1 MPTFHNTIIAVLVF
15 LISFTCQARTYTV
28 VIDPGHGGKDF
39 GAVGKI
45 TNEKTINLDVA
56 LLAGDL
62 ISEAHPDI
70 DIVYTRSDDR
80 YISLKERADIAN
92 AAHGDLFISIHVN
105 SVAKSNKKRTTI
117 QGTSVYTLGLHKSA
131 ANFEVAKRENSVI
144 SLDNDFATRYE
155 GFDPAS
161 AESYIM
167 FELGQNR
174 HIDQS
179 VRFARHVQNNLVKT
193 AGRVDNSVRQAGFW
207 VLWATGMPS
216 VLIELDFICNPQM
229 ETYLNSDKGKQAMAR
244 SIADAFTTY
253 RKGASST
260 ATTAERPDKKES
272 TATQPAQDIP
282 QKKSPA
288 ATDNSLQPKDTKKT
302 ASKTFH
308 VQIFASAKPVKD
320 GAPDFKGRKASYF
333 RDGKWYKYYIGD
345 CATQSEAKKILT
357 ETRKDFPGA
366 FIIELTDEQKRPR

>member
-1 MPTFHNTIIAVLVF
+1 MPKFHNILIAVLVF
-15 LISFTCQARTYTV
+15 MTSLTCQARTYTV

-70 DIVYTRSDDR
+70 DIVYTRADDR

-105 SVAKSNKKRTTI
+105 SVAKSNKKRATI

-193 AGRVDNSVRQAGFW
+193 AGRIDNSVRQAGFW

-229 ETYLNSDKGKQAMAR
+229 EKYLDSDKGKLAMAK

-253 RKGASST
+253 RNGAA
-260 ATTAERPDKKES
+260 ATSDEKPAGKK
-272 TATQPAQDIP
+272 APAAQPAQDTSP
-282 QKKSPA
+282 KQSPA
-288 ATDNSLQPKDTKKT
+288 TSAKPVETKAAKKT

-333 RDGKWYKYYIGD
+333 RDGKWYKYYLGD
-345 CATQSEAKKILT
+345 CATQAEAKKILT

-366 FIIELTDEQKRPR
+366 FIIELTDEQKQPR

>member
-1 MPTFHNTIIAVLVF
+1 MPNFHNTIIAVLVF
-15 LISFTCQARTYTV
+15 LTSFTCQARTYTV

-105 SVAKSNKKRTTI
+105 SVAKSNKKRETI

-193 AGRVDNSVRQAGFW
+193 AGRIDNSVRQAGFW

-229 ETYLNSDKGKQAMAR
+229 EIYLNSDKGKGPWR
-244 SIADAFTTY
+244 S
-253 RKGASST
+253 R
-260 ATTAERPDKKES
+260 
-272 TATQPAQDIP
+272 
-282 QKKSPA
+282 
-288 ATDNSLQPKDTKKT
+288 
-302 ASKTFH
+302 
-308 VQIFASAKPVKD
+308 
-320 GAPDFKGRKASYF
+320 
-333 RDGKWYKYYIGD
+333 
-345 CATQSEAKKILT
+345 
-357 ETRKDFPGA
+357 
-366 FIIELTDEQKRPR
+366 